1 MLNLKSKLQ
10 PIIIGL
16 GIFLLAVGIR
26 EMLQTLMMILPSW
39 FLVLLFVP
47 CLIFICVI
55 LGYLAKKITKSKWHI
70 LTLASIFVIVFSSI
84 FYISEYKTNE
94 TIIIPESYVGEVRLF
109 VSNEKKSDF
118 VINKYGIGY
127 IDQRTFSNGFYPEI
141 IRGSNDITKQV
152 KGYGKGGLATTKE
165 DIYSY
170 EYLSFFILVKGQNVE
185 DKSIEELIKI
195 KAIDTTRLYRKDN
208 YLP

>member
-16 GIFLLAVGIR
+16 GIFSLVIGIR
-26 EMLQTLMMILPSW
+26 QMLQTPMMILPSW
-39 FLVLLFVP
+39 FLVLFFAP
-47 CLIFICVI
+47 SLIFICVI

-70 LTLASIFVIVFSSI
+70 LSLTSIFVIVFSFI
-84 FYISEYKTNE
+84 FYISEYRPNQS
-94 TIIIPESYVGEVRLF
+94 IIVPESYVGKVRLF
-109 VSNEKKSDF
+109 VSNDKENDF

-127 IDQRTFSNGFYPEI
+127 IDKKTFNRGFYPKI
-141 IRGSNDITKQV
+141 IKGRNDITKQI
-152 KGYGKGGLATTKE
+152 KEYGKGALATTQE
-165 DIYSY
+165 DPYSY

-185 DKSIEELIKI
+185 DKGIEELIKI